1 MENSRVGIAIVLTFA
16 INTVPVISSAYSV
29 STHEGLT
36 QVIIDQYEKIRG
48 DVFTSEQAAAA
59 VHGSNKEDEDWR
71 FMQHFYDPINNK
83 GLWGKYIS
91 SKEWVQNTDKQG
103 GELGYA
109 REYFSRNDDYTWDR
123 AIFDYAYGNKVRA
136 AEALGHVLH
145 LVEDASVPAHVR
157 DDAHGNIWGIGNP
170 DTYEKFTG
178 IFEKGSVNIVG
189 KIISKK
195 FSSLSQAFEDTAS
208 FSNKNFVTNDVMFS
222 EYASPSVNTLVVKG
236 EFAYHAALGHVVA
249 RAVRKYDRKLQ
260 KSMTSFEFDD
270 PSSTVSLSYWNLLSR
285 HAVESGIG
293 VIDLFFREVEKEKQT
308 GALKAKNLSPLQQHN
323 KKLASG
329 FSLVKA
335 IYGSSLTQDD
345 VNELLSDAAAGQAGA
360 AALAIGEKAEPIATQ
375 QPVADQTLPAPRP
388 TELPAEPAAQEQ
400 SEPAVPTERNSSVES
415 QTVSSGTSTTSQLQ
429 PLVPVTPG
437 FGGGGGGNGGST
449 SQAEEVVETSVPDE
463 TPTPVVVP
471 VSLEVLSPHEGDFFA
486 TTTVAFSGITEAHGL
501 VTLESNANTATTT
514 ADGAGSWSSNISLEE
529 GNPTVAVS
537 ATDSAGERATST
549 IVDVFVDITPPSL
562 ATVSLPQCS
571 NSLTATFCLIA
582 TTSVTVQWESV
593 ADATSY
599 AVAVDGIVG
608 ATTTATSSFV
618 SVSFSASST
627 IAVIAYDA
635 AGNTSTSTS
644 EMVYAIERPLII
656 YEVAWAGTDA
666 NATDEWIEI
675 KNVSAFDVD
684 LSKVSL
690 SVDGTS
696 SALSGTLN
704 AGALYLIE
712 DRAEAMSKTHNLALD
727 MDLPDTGAL
736 IVLST
741 TDGTV
746 LDSTPDVAAC
756 SGWCSGSSSAT
767 IGASAQFGELTAKLS
782 MERKDPITDGTLA
795 SSWQSNDTYIRISPS
810 KATDSATESVY
821 GTPGMTNSAGLPA
834 AGWDCGS
841 GTLTTA
847 GGSYNPTSDACT
859 YLSAF
864 VSTQANRYG
873 DVYRGTVGSSTLMSG
888 HSLSKSI
895 QSSQNDAGIVSG
907 AVAGDQ
913 FFVAIYETRNGPA
926 FSTDLT
932 DFRNYMKTGVGTTPH
947 GNYVTIPWT
956 YAP

>member
-1 MENSRVGIAIVLTFA
+1 MENRRALITVVVSVILMVPTTSRAFS
-16 INTVPVISSAYSV
+16 VP
-29 STHEGLT
+29 THEGVT
-36 QVIIDQYEKIRG
+36 QIIIEQYEKLRG
-48 DVFTSEQAAAA
+48 DVFTPEQAIAA
-59 VHGSNKEDEDWR
+59 VRGSNEEDNDWR

-83 GLWGKYIS
+83 GLWGKYIT
-91 SKEWVQNTDKQG
+91 SKDWVQNTDKQG

-123 AIFDYAYGNKVRA
+123 AIFDYVYRDKVRA

-157 DDAHGNIWGIGNP
+157 NDAHGNLWGVGNP
-170 DTYEKFTG
+170 DTYEKYSG
-178 IFEKGSVNIVG
+178 IFAKGNVNIVG
-189 KIISKK
+189 KITPRQFQDIQDAVNSTALFANQGFLSDDTIFKGYELPDEE
-195 FSSLSQAFEDTAS
+195 SLIVRSGFGYHPVIGHRVASAKQSYDKQTNITSTEFFFE
-208 FSNKNFVTNDVMFS
+208 
-222 EYASPSVNTLVVKG
+222 
-236 EFAYHAALGHVVA
+236 
-249 RAVRKYDRKLQ
+249 
-260 KSMTSFEFDD
+260 KSSFE
-270 PSSTVSLSYWNLLSR
+270 VLSDYWNTLSR

-345 VNELLSDAAAGQAGA
+345 VNELLSDTAAGQAGA
-360 AALAIGEKAEPIATQ
+360 AALALGAETKPIATQ
-375 QPVADQTLPAPRP
+375 QPVLVQA
-388 TELPAEPAAQEQ
+388 PAAPQPTGQPVGSATQEQ
-400 SEPAVPTERNSSVES
+400 SEPAIPAERNSSDES
-415 QTVSSGTSTTSQLQ
+415 QTVPSGTSTTSQLQ

-437 FGGGGGGNGGST
+437 FGGGGGGNGGSA
-449 SQAEEVVETSVPDE
+449 SQAEEVTGAPEPDE
-463 TPTPVVVP
+463 TPAPIVVP

-486 TTTVAFSGITEAHGL
+486 TSTVAFSGITEAHGL
-501 VTLESNANTATTT
+501 VTLESNVNTATTT
-514 ADGAGSWSSNISLEE
+514 ADGAGSWSSDITLEE
-529 GNPTVAVS
+529 GNPTVTVI

-549 IVDVFVDITPPSL
+549 TVDVFVDITPPSL

-582 TTSVTVQWESV
+582 TTSVTVQWEGV

-608 ATTTATSSFV
+608 ATTTATSSFA
-618 SVSFSASST
+618 SISFSASST
-627 IAVIAYDA
+627 IAVIAYDE

-644 EMVYAIERPLII
+644 ESVYVIERPIVI
-656 YEVAWAGTDA
+656 NEIGWAGTEA
-666 NATDEWIEI
+666 TPTDEWVEL
-675 KNVSAFDVD
+675 KNISSFDIDV
-684 LSKVSL
+684 SKVVLRIDNS
-690 SVDGTS
+690 TTT
-696 SALSGTLN
+696 LSGML
-704 AGALYLIE
+704 APGALYLIE
-712 DRAEAMSKTHNLALD
+712 DRAEATSKTHDAILD
-727 MDLPDTGAL
+727 MDLPDTGSIITL
-736 IVLST
+736 LDIENN
-741 TDGTV
+741 V
-746 LDSTPDVAAC
+746 LDSAPDVSVC
-756 SGWCSGSSSAT
+756 SGWCAGSAAAT
-767 IGASAQFGELTAKLS
+767 IGTSAQFGDATAKLS
-782 MERKDPITDGTLA
+782 MERKDPIADGSFA

-821 GTPGMTNSAGLPA
+821 GTPGMTNSVGLPV

-841 GTLTTA
+841 GTLATA

-873 DVYRGTVGSSTLMSG
+873 DVYRGTMGSSTLMSG

-907 AVAGDQ
+907 AAAGDQ
-913 FFVAIYETRNGPA
+913 FFVVIYETRNGPA

-932 DFRNYMKTGVGTTPH
+932 DFRNYMKTGVGSTPH
-947 GNYVTIPWT
+947 SNYVTIPWT